1 MVLSYFKFV
10 YVFRSSLSDIP
21 SQNDSKYCLSKVLN
35 TNFSNGVKKK
45 TQFYLIVIIKDFLL
59 FSVETFEIQVELPDI
74 KTGSF
79 ILAKEYKGELIKTLP
94 ILWERGIYIN
104 GV

>member
-1 MVLSYFKFV
+1 M
-10 YVFRSSLSDIP
+10 
-21 SQNDSKYCLSKVLN
+21 
-35 TNFSNGVKKK
+35 
-45 TQFYLIVIIKDFLL
+45 IIKDFLL

>member
-1 MVLSYFKFV
+1 M
-10 YVFRSSLSDIP
+10 
-21 SQNDSKYCLSKVLN
+21 
-35 TNFSNGVKKK
+35 
-45 TQFYLIVIIKDFLL
+45 IIKEFLL

-79 ILAKEYKGELIKTLP
+79 ILAKEYKGELKP
-94 ILWERGIYIN
+94 YPYYGREAYIN